1 MKQFFTKISTF
12 LLSFFV
18 LFSMF
23 SFTVETHYCGDLLVD
38 IFFVGEAKSS
48 AMSANLFAC
57 AKKKNC
63 CKVEI
68 QKVVGQGQL
77 IFHQKEKLSY
87 SKQQFII
94 SFLVSKNDLFIK
106 NELENKFYKDFSP
119 PDISLDYQIL
129 YQIFLI

>member
-12 LLSFFV
+12 LLAFFV
-18 LFSMF
+18 LFSTF
-23 SFTVETHYCGDLLVD
+23 SFTVETHYCGGLLVN
-38 IFFVGEAKSS
+38 IFFVGQAESS
-48 AMSANLFAC
+48 AMSADLIAC
-57 AKKKNC
+57 SKKNNC

-77 IFHQKEKLSY
+77 IFHQIEKLSY

-94 SFLVSKNDLFIK
+94 PFLVSKNDLFTK
-106 NELENKFYKDFSP
+106 NELKNKFYKDFSP

-129 YQIFLI
+129 YQTFLI